1 MNLAEGT
8 IKIHAA
14 AAYQMLQV
22 NSRLDAVRR
31 AQQLG
36 LITLAR
42 EGRNGA

>member
-1 MNLAEGT
+1 MKLAEGT

-14 AAYQMLQV
+14 AAYRMLQV

-31 AQQLG
+31 TQQLG